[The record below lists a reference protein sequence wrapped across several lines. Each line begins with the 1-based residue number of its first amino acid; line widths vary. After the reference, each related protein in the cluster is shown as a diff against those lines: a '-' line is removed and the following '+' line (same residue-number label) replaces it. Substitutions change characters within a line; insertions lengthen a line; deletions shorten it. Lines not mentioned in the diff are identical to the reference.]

1 MLLSGYAFCENRRR
15 EDRAFVVHVN
25 EIRYVFCEA
34 VWHLVTKERFGNV
47 TEYTTCS
54 PVETCPRS
62 AIEMHNWKALQTAPY
77 LVWLKAQSGAG
88 LYSHVALRDECQG
101 TRNLTERDNED
112 GHICRPI
119 CRPETMPV
127 EIRDTGGPASLS
139 DPRAH
144 RGVPR
149 HAPFVTDVGTHGR
162 ALIVICKCYAVML
175 VECWLLTT
183 T

>member
-1 MLLSGYAFCENRRR
+1 M
-15 EDRAFVVHVN
+15 
-25 EIRYVFCEA
+25 FCEA
-34 VWHLVTKERFGNV
+34 VWHLETKERFGNV

-62 AIEMHNWKALQTAPY
+62 AIEMHKWKALQTAPY
-77 LVWLKAQSGAG
+77 LVWLIAQSGTR
-88 LYSHVALRDECQG
+88 LYSHVASRDECQV
-101 TRNLTERDNED
+101 TRNLTEYDKRMDISV
-112 GHICRPI
+112 GQFAVRKLA
-119 CRPETMPV
+119 V
-127 EIRDTGGPASLS
+127 EMRFTGGPASLS

-149 HAPFVTDVGTHGR
+149 HAPFVTDAGTHGR
-162 ALIVICKCYAVML
+162 TLILICMFYAVML